1 MTWSEAE
8 LVSHARR
15 AFLQS
20 ESIKIIAIDPVGSN
34 YPEKPLIIHDPAR
47 TEKGQEGS
55 LRPDYVISY
64 SDYLILIQAKDE
76 WNHDLDDD
84 MDNLQRFLDDDSWYE
99 ALRLALSQRNEGIG
113 ELVFGAMLPTG
124 TGYECDEEV
133 LLFEI
138 DQDGRVLVT
147 TNSSELEGLADGLNT
162 ELC

>member
-20 ESIKIIAIDPVGSN
+20 ESIRIIAIDPVGSN

-47 TEKGQEGS
+47 AEKGQEGS

-64 SDYLILIQAKDE
+64 SDYLILIQAKDQ

-84 MDNLQRFLDDDSWYE
+84 MEDLQRFLVDDSWYE
-99 ALRLALSQRNEGIG
+99 SLRLALSKRNEGIG

-124 TGYECDEEV
+124 TGYECDGGV

-138 DQDGRVLVT
+138 DQNGRVLVT
-147 TNSSELEGLADGLNT
+147 TNSSELDGLADGLNT